1 MKKALSIFIL
11 SLGFFAFENIAYAQE
26 EINKCW
32 EFLGAWEF
40 RKAIEAGK
48 LAVEKYPKNS
58 DAYYCL
64 GEAYINVGELKLAY
78 ENMKKAESLTNNKK
92 DLMYIY
98 NKIGQILNMAH
109 YSDDALVYYNKSLN
123 LAKDLNNKNMQ
134 GIVLKNIADVYYYD
148 KKEFDKALDYYEKSL
163 KNLQTNKSSKAAIYT
178 NAAFIY
184 KKKGDYQKAV
194 KYFQKAIEIDEEYE
208 SYDSVSINKLNIGNV
223 YREMGDYSNAEKYLL
238 EVVGD
243 TIKRRN
249 RWLEAR
255 SYRYLGWLYR
265 DKGDKKAAKDY
276 YNRAY
281 NLFKDMLLDSEAEEV
296 LNDLKAIEESK

>member
-1 MKKALSIFIL
+1 MKKALSIFFLLL
-11 SLGFFAFENIAYAQE
+11 SLLAFKNIAYAQE
-26 EINKCW
+26 EISKCW

-98 NKIGQILNMAH
+98 NKIGEILDMAH
-109 YSDDALVYYNKSLN
+109 YFDDALVYYNKSLN
-123 LAKDLNNKNMQ
+123 LAKDLNDKNMQ
-134 GIVLKNIADVYYYD
+134 GVILKNIADVYYYN

-163 KNLQTNKSSKAAIYT
+163 KNLQTNKNFKADIYT

-184 KKKGDYQKAV
+184 KKKGNYQKAV
-194 KYFQKAIEIDEEYE
+194 KYFLKAIEIDEEYKD
-208 SYDSVSINKLNIGNV
+208 YDRVSKNKLNIGNT

-238 EVVGD
+238 EVVED

-249 RWLEAR
+249 RWLEAI

-265 DKGDKKAAKDY
+265 DKGDKKAARDY

-281 NLFKDMLLDSEAEEV
+281 NLFKDMLLDRDAEEV
-296 LNDLKAIEESK
+296 LNDLKELDESK